1 MDREELLSA
10 TPEDD
15 GAPKQQKSPL
25 VSLEKDLEF
34 YADTIKEVAIEVM
47 VEGISA
53 YPIFIAHQHEVNIGE
68 LILNRE
74 ELNTDWT
81 IQASTFEEFVEKG
94 IIHLI
99 PTTDNSI
106 KYALC
111 KNDCAPGRHY
121 DNHVHFICGE
131 CEKTICLDDVN
142 IPVVKLPGGFTPT
155 RSEMVVTGTCGE
167 CK

>member
-1 MDREELLSA
+1 MNTEVIQILKNNRLTVTGSRQNILELF
-10 TPEDD
+10 
-15 GAPKQQKSPL
+15 L
-25 VSLEKDLEF
+25 VSNGALSHGDIEKN
-34 YADTIKEVAIEVM
+34 T
-47 VEGISA
+47 
-53 YPIFIAHQHEVNIGE
+53 GE
-68 LILNRE
+68 SFDRVTVYRTLQ
-74 ELNTDWT
+74 T
-81 IQASTFEEFVEKG
+81 FVEKG

-111 KNDCAPGRHY
+111 KNDCAPGHHH

-142 IPVVKLPGGFTPT
+142 IPLVKLPKGFTPN